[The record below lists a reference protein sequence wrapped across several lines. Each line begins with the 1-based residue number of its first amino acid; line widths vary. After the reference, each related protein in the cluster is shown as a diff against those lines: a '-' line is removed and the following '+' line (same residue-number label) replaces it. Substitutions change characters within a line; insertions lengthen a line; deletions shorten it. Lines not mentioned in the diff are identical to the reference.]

1 MYKSAECW
9 NYLVK
14 YSLQWMDGIY
24 SSSDTCTRKQYIKGQ
39 HLTTNCMGSCQLT
52 FIHHWLSTHARQL
65 NILSN
70 WMTVLKH
77 ILVLFIPQDLVG
89 SLLFG
94 QVKILPIASPWVG
107 FLYILVYNIIN
118 KRCLRHL
125 IVIRL
130 VCHVFI
136 CCYDFVSVSIIF
148 QCDFN
153 CSDCDFSCSDSVV
166 FLFLHFIYYI
176 FRQPLV
182 KW

>member
-1 MYKSAECW
+1 
-9 NYLVK
+9 
-14 YSLQWMDGIY
+14 MDGIS

-94 QVKILPIASPWVG
+94 QVKILPIASP
-107 FLYILVYNIIN
+107 
-118 KRCLRHL
+118 
-125 IVIRL
+125 
-130 VCHVFI
+130 
-136 CCYDFVSVSIIF
+136 
-148 QCDFN
+148 
-153 CSDCDFSCSDSVV
+153 
-166 FLFLHFIYYI
+166 
-176 FRQPLV
+176 
-182 KW
+182 